1 MNKLM
6 VAGCLAFIFTW
17 TPSWAVKVK
26 TLYEV
31 EMSVASQAAD
41 ARAEAIREGFQ
52 DVLIKLTGDQDIA
65 KNKLIKSSLDK
76 ADYYVQ
82 EYSYSSPTVS
92 SATYNLRVKYNEP
105 DVNRLL
111 RKAGAK
117 HWGETRPLVLVWLA
131 TINDRHEVDILGVE
145 TANDVLEKFKKQGQ
159 RYGLPLI
166 FPVMD
171 VADME
176 KVTSDNITSLAMSE
190 LRDASRRYGPDVLLI
205 GTIEHDDGIY
215 HGKWNLVWKD
225 KSWDWSVTGDTPEKV
240 IAEVLDNVSQILSRR
255 RSAPNN
261 AELSQN

>member
-1 MNKLM
+1 MK
-6 VAGCLAFIFTW
+6 A
-17 TPSWAVKVK
+17 
-26 TLYEV
+26 LYEV

-52 DVLIKLTGDQDIA
+52 EVLIKLTGDQDVA

-76 ADYYVQ
+76 ADYFVQ

-105 DVNRLL
+105 DVKRLL

-117 HWGETRPLVLVWLA
+117 HWGEKRPLVLVWLA

-145 TANDVLEKFKKQGQ
+145 TANDVLENFKRQGQ

-171 VADME
+171 VTDME
-176 KVTSDNITSLAMSE
+176 KITSDNITSLAMPE
-190 LRDASRRYGPDVLLI
+190 LRDASKRYGPDVLLV
-205 GTIEHDDGIY
+205 GTIEQDDGGY
-215 HGKWNLVWKD
+215 RGKWNLIWND
-225 KSWDWSVTGDTPEKV
+225 KSWDWVVSGDTQEKL

-255 RSAPNN
+255 RNVQNN